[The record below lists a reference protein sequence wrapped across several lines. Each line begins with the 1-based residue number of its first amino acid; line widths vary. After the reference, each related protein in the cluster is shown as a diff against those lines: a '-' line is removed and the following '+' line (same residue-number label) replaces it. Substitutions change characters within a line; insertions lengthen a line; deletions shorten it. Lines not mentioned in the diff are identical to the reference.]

1 MKTSAAYYDYSAA
14 GPFPAEILEIR
25 KAGDAVALI
34 LDTTIFYPEGG
45 GQSADRGTVNRASL
59 LDVREEGGEI
69 LHFLSAG
76 DAARMVPGPAE
87 LVLDTA
93 RRRDFT
99 VHHTAQHL
107 LSGTILRLTG
117 KPTLSMRLGEEICTI
132 DVDAPE
138 LTPDALTAVEDAAAD
153 AIEADAPV
161 IIHLCPPEKITD
173 FPLRKT
179 PPQGEEV
186 IRVVEIQGSDFSPC
200 CGTHLKSTG
209 PIGVLKIL
217 GTEKYKGMTRVTFAA
232 GRRALRDYRLL
243 RQNGDLISRTL
254 KTPVSETGKG
264 VLALVDRAGRLE
276 KKVREL
282 EDAAAQ
288 ARAETL
294 LREAGILA
302 GEDPAGKNG
311 EGRVYA
317 VCIPGADMAD
327 VLRIG
332 RAAQK
337 LSGAVLI
344 LGAEEEAKFV
354 AFCSAKGADIRPL
367 LQDRLEASGGRGGG
381 GPSFF
386 QGAFDSP
393 EKLGAFLAAI
403 PRNGGPVP

>member
-1 MKTSAAYYDYSAA
+1 MKTGAAYYDYSAA
-14 GPFPAEILEIR
+14 APFSSEILEIR
-25 KAGDAVALI
+25 KAGDAAAVI
-34 LDTTIFYPEGG
+34 LETTIFYPEGG
-45 GQSADRGTVNRASL
+45 GQGADRGTVNGASL
-59 LDVREEGGEI
+59 LDVKEEGGEI
-69 LHFLSAG
+69 LHFLSAE
-76 DAARMVPGPAE
+76 DAARLSPGPAE
-87 LVLDTA
+87 LVLDAA

-117 KPTLSMRLGEEICTI
+117 KPTASMRLGEEICTI

-138 LTPDALTAVEDAAAD
+138 LVQDVLIAAEDAAAD
-153 AIEADAPV
+153 VIEADVPV
-161 IIHLCPPEKITD
+161 IIHLCPPENVTD

-179 PPQGEEV
+179 PPRGEEV
-186 IRVVEIQGSDFSPC
+186 IRVVEIKGSDFSPC

-217 GTEKYKGMTRVTFAA
+217 GAEKYKGMTRITFVA

-243 RQNGDLISRTL
+243 RQNGDLISRAL

-264 VLALVDRAGRLE
+264 ALALVDRAGWLE
-276 KKVREL
+276 RRVKEL
-282 EDAAAQ
+282 EEAAAQ
-288 ARAETL
+288 TRAEAL
-294 LREAGILA
+294 LREAGILTGGAA
-302 GEDPAGKNG
+302 GSGAGQ
-311 EGRVYA
+311 VYA
-317 VCIPGADMAD
+317 ACIPGADMAEA
-327 VLRIG
+327 LRIG

-344 LGAEEEAKFV
+344 FGSEGESKFA

-367 LQDRLEASGGRGGG
+367 LKDRLEAAGGRGGG

-393 EKLGAFLAAI
+393 EKLRAFLEAV
-403 PRNGGPVP
+403 PRNGGPAL